1 MRLDFNI
8 VISKDVTIF
17 RFFSRKIENYM
28 QLHTEITLIA
38 NVRFYVKTCIG
49 GIYMD
54 FGKKSKALSPGALEP
69 KGARPI

>member
-1 MRLDFNI
+1 
-8 VISKDVTIF
+8 
-17 RFFSRKIENYM
+17 M

-38 NVRFYVKTCIG
+38 NVRFVGETYIG
-49 GIYMD
+49 GLYMD